1 MRTSQPVPRTVAKR
15 LETRQVQTRYLRP
28 MQTRTNSRPVST
40 YNCQNE
46 WVDAKR
52 YYHYMGSAKKSIN
65 IFYSLNKVTY
75 SPRYACADWEES
87 NIPPNIYVW
96 FLSARIQSTED
107 FRFLTSFCASS
118 AKFCHT
124 GSHDGTHRKS
134 KLQSQN
140 GTCLKFECGCSAV
153 QHSLLRRRLNFVTCS
168 LKCDNLSPL
177 TTKYFILQLHPVRIP
192 P

>member
-1 MRTSQPVPRTVAKR
+1 MGNAK
-15 LETRQVQTRYLRP
+15 Q
-28 MQTRTNSRPVST
+28 
-40 YNCQNE
+40 
-46 WVDAKR
+46 
-52 YYHYMGSAKKSIN
+52 SIN

-75 SPRYACADWEES
+75 SPRYACADWEEG
-87 NIPPNIYVW
+87 NTPPNIYVR
-96 FLSARIQSTED
+96 FLSAHIQSMED
-107 FRFLTSFCASS
+107 FQFLTSFCASS
-118 AKFCHT
+118 AKFCHAR
-124 GSHDGTHRKS
+124 SHNSTCRKS

-140 GTCLKFECGCSAV
+140 GTCLKFECSCSAVRHV